1 MGLPSWLGGKEMKA
15 QSLSPEEALEMDM
28 AATPTFL
35 PGKPL
40 DRGAWWAVVH
50 GVPESRCDLATKT
63 EPVLELFK
71 YRFER
76 TFSVNKVA
84 IILSYICL

>member
-1 MGLPSWLGGKEMKA
+1 MGLPSWLGGKEMRA
-15 QSLSPEEALEMDM
+15 QSLSPEEAPEMDM

-50 GVPESRCDLATKT
+50 GVPESQM
-63 EPVLELFK
+63 
-71 YRFER
+71 
-76 TFSVNKVA
+76 
-84 IILSYICL
+84 